1 MEMTWKRMLQQIRFA
16 MAAVNYRSIFSNQP
30 TVTYSAVSTGAQP
43 ASAKLVATSTVSPGT
58 NGVGS
63 PPDTKEQGTAYAV
76 DHILELQFVVGAFQ
90 VNPRPYALL
99 FHPPVRRLPFADLTF
114 LKNPRLDVDPAFS
127 LEFRI
132 SRLLYQDQRLRTL
145 CPADLFASYSQE
157 SIASAFS
164 GTFNLQGIPSRFNG
178 FKQQVFTGRLK
189 SNPNNPSDR
198 TYPSDFGPALQKFL
212 QDNEQDVYGV
222 VDDVGEALSSNNVGN
237 NTVIKTYFTAYAQN
251 EYRSAIDFLSNWV
264 GTSYTPGGG
273 GGAAATSS
281 ATGNHATVAAPKT
294 TAAATNKPPSNKT
307 KKSPVAPATTTAKK

>member
-1 MEMTWKRMLQQIRFA
+1 MGPAQLLEKRQTDDGDDLETDAATDPLRD
-16 MAAVNYRSIFSNQP
+16 AVNYRSIFSNQP

-63 PPDTKEQGTAYAV
+63 PPDTKEQGTA
-76 DHILELQFVVGAFQ
+76 
-90 VNPRPYALL
+90 
-99 FHPPVRRLPFADLTF
+99 
-114 LKNPRLDVDPAFS
+114 LDVDPAFS

-145 CPADLFASYSQE
+145 AQLTFSPYSQV
-157 SIASAFS
+157 SVASAFS

-237 NTVIKTYFTAYAQN
+237 NSVIKTYFTAYAQN

-273 GGAAATSS
+273 AAATSS

-294 TAAATNKPPSNKT
+294 TAAANKPPSKT
-307 KKSPVAPATTTAKK
+307 KKSPVAPATTTAKKSKASIAILMLR